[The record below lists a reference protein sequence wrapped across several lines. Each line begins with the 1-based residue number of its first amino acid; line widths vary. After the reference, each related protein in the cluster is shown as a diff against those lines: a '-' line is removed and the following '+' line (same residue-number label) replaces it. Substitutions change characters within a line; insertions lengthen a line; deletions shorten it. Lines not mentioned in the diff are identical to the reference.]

1 LGSSDIKK
9 GKIKMKNDELP
20 NLNKPLGVGSAFLK
34 IIETGEI
41 VRWQDFSPATQLFT
55 VASSKGKSFTIEGS
69 KISKDVT
76 PEEELKFINDE
87 KENSN

>member
-1 LGSSDIKK
+1 
-9 GKIKMKNDELP
+9 MKNEEFP
-20 NLNKPLGVGSAFLK
+20 NLGTPIGVGATFLK

-55 VASSKGKSFTIEGS
+55 VVSSKGKSFTIVGS

-76 PEEELKFINDE
+76 PEEELKFVREE
-87 KENSN
+87 KES

>member
-1 LGSSDIKK
+1 
-9 GKIKMKNDELP
+9 MKNEDFPTLG
-20 NLNKPLGVGSAFLK
+20 KPIGVGATFLK
-34 IIETGEI
+34 IFETGET

-76 PEEELKFINDE
+76 PEEELKFIRDE
-87 KENSN
+87 KENSD